1 MAMAVSTSG
10 IRTLACAAAAT
21 AALTAIAVA
30 HAANAP
36 ADGALSTVTCVSP
49 DGGRQ
54 HCAGY
59 TMGGVALQQSVGS
72 ATCLL
77 GRNWGYDAQGVWVT
91 EGCGARFVL
100 GNEAAEQQRIVTQS
114 GGETGSVPVVVSPG
128 EEGRPRQDLGRFEA
142 YARFGA
148 RAVARDNEAEV
159 QDAASRIRFGYEYG
173 EKVRLFAAAEWAVD
187 FAGSRTEL
195 NPGES
200 TGSGFVLLDTVSG
213 ELFSNRLGYVGLDFR
228 EAGRLT
234 LGKQWGV
241 HYDITSFTD
250 AFNVFGAN
258 ASATFPAG
266 TDGGFMGTGR
276 ADSALSYRNRLFGK
290 LDLGA
295 QIQMRNLSNEEIVD
309 GLGISAKVEVLPGLK
324 AGAAYTRAMIEDSLK
339 GQFLG
344 LKGDSEYTAL
354 GIRYDSDV
362 VKLAGVYVR
371 QTNGDL
377 ARIPGFDGELPIT
390 IPVVF
395 DATGL
400 ELYGRYQMGRLGLLA
415 GYLDYRPDVEEGS
428 LIDPDAQLQYV
439 ILGLDYRLNPRALF
453 FAEYRLSDGVSYE
466 GIPGD
471 DIFALGFQYGF
482 KHGGEFGLD

>member
-1 MAMAVSTSG
+1 MAISTSDM
-10 IRTLACAAAAT
+10 RTLVCAAAAGT
-21 AALTAIAVA
+21 ALAATAEAN
-30 HAANAP
+30 AANTP
-36 ADGALSTVTCVSP
+36 AGEALDTVTCVSM
-49 DGGRQ
+49 DGERQ

-72 ATCLL
+72 AACLL

-91 EGCGARFVL
+91 EGCGGRFVL
-100 GNEAAEQQRIVTQS
+100 GNEAAEQQRVVPQP
-114 GGETGSVPVVVSPG
+114 GGGSGSVVVAASPG
-128 EEGRPRQDLGRFEA
+128 DEVQPGDDLGRFEA

-148 RAVARDNEAEV
+148 RAAVRDEEAEV
-159 QDAASRIRFGYEYG
+159 QDASSRIRFGYEYG
-173 EKVRLFAAAEWAVD
+173 GQVRLFAAAEWAVN

-200 TGSGFVLLDTVSG
+200 TGSGFVLLDTVST
-213 ELFSNRLGYVGLDFR
+213 ELLSNRLGFVGLDFGD
-228 EAGRLT
+228 AGRLT

-258 ASATFPAG
+258 ASATFNAG
-266 TDGGFMGTGR
+266 TDGGFTGTGR
-276 ADSALSYRNRLFGK
+276 ADSALSYRNRFFGK

-295 QIQMRNLSNEEIVD
+295 QIQMRDLSNQEFVD
-309 GLGISAKVEVLPGLK
+309 GLGISARLEVLPGLT
-324 AGAAYTRAMIEDSLK
+324 AGAAYTRAMIDDSLK
-339 GQFLG
+339 GQLLG
-344 LKGDSEYTAL
+344 LKGDSEYAAF
-354 GIRYDSDV
+354 GIRYVSDAF
-362 VKLAGVYVR
+362 KLAGVYVR

-400 ELYGRYQMGRLGLLA
+400 ELFGRYQMGRLGLLA
-415 GYLDYRPDVEEGS
+415 GYLDYRPDIEEGS

-439 ILGLDYRLNPRALF
+439 VLGLDYQLNPRALF

-482 KHGGEFGLD
+482 KRGGEFDLD